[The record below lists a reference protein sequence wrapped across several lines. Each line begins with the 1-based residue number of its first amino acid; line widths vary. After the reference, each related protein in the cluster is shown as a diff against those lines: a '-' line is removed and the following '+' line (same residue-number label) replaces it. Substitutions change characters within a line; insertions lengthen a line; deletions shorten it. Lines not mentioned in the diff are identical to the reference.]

1 MIMATRRCSPGRWWP
16 TGSAVMCS
24 SPSAPAE
31 NRRIWCAPR
40 GQRSSE
46 GSPSLP
52 SPAGGRTGWRRSPI
66 WRFGSRSSKRRSRRS
81 CTPSSCTCS
90 ATSSSRPS
98 RHRAEGDDDV
108 APLALPRSG
117 RDAGRVAA
125 LPVAPRATRPLSGS
139 DLGAAAIAG
148 SRFSPCPRH
157 EPIGTRPWLLRPG
170 TVGPHARAPRH
181 AVAPRHRGPG
191 WGLRLSPSPGGN
203 RPRVGDRLRLPET
216 APRHADPGRVRPR
229 PRFGAVVVRR
239 RHPRRRRSRQPCRLP
254 HRPRPTDRRGRRGH
268 RGPRRTRVST
278 AGVERRMKT
287 RGTRAMVQ
295 DGLSA
300 LDAVRGFQGLRALVV
315 GDAMLD
321 SYVDGVATRLCKE
334 GPVPVLVKAAEHH
347 APGGAANVAV
357 NLRAL
362 GAEVVFVGLLG
373 RDRTGEELR
382 AALRER
388 QVDDRWLIE
397 DSGCATIRKLR
408 ILADDQYVVRVDEG
422 ETRTCGEL
430 GRRRMLEAIEAAFPR
445 CDLVVVP
452 DYGYGVASEEVI
464 DCLRRLRSGRRVA
477 LAVDAKDLRRFASA
491 GATVVT
497 PNYAEVC
504 AAIGEATAGAL
515 PSADPAR
522 AERGGR
528 RLLELIDAE
537 FAAVTLAGDGVVL
550 VDRAGR
556 ATHLPAHPVP
566 HAGD

>member
-1 MIMATRRCSPGRWWP
+1 
-16 TGSAVMCS
+16 
-24 SPSAPAE
+24 
-31 NRRIWCAPR
+31 
-40 GQRSSE
+40 
-46 GSPSLP
+46 
-52 SPAGGRTGWRRSPI
+52 
-66 WRFGSRSSKRRSRRS
+66 
-81 CTPSSCTCS
+81 
-90 ATSSSRPS
+90 
-98 RHRAEGDDDV
+98 
-108 APLALPRSG
+108 
-117 RDAGRVAA
+117 
-125 LPVAPRATRPLSGS
+125 
-139 DLGAAAIAG
+139 
-148 SRFSPCPRH
+148 
-157 EPIGTRPWLLRPG
+157 
-170 TVGPHARAPRH
+170 
-181 AVAPRHRGPG
+181 
-191 WGLRLSPSPGGN
+191 
-203 RPRVGDRLRLPET
+203 
-216 APRHADPGRVRPR
+216 
-229 PRFGAVVVRR
+229 
-239 RHPRRRRSRQPCRLP
+239 
-254 HRPRPTDRRGRRGH
+254 
-268 RGPRRTRVST
+268 
-278 AGVERRMKT
+278 
-287 RGTRAMVQ
+287 MVQ
-295 DGLSA
+295 NGLSA

-556 ATHLPAHPVP
+556 ATHLPAHPVL
-566 HAGD
+566 HAGDVGAGDSFTAAMALALASGTEAVQAARIGIDAAGIAVTQRRTSAVRHQDLLRRVSLDVSAPTTPVKTLAAILDSERYAGKTIVFTNGVFDIVHAGHVQILQRAKQLGDILVVGVNSDASVRRLKGQARPINHERDRLALVAALDAVDHAVLFDEDTPASLIRALRPHIHVKGGDYAEAALPEAEAVHAVGGQVVILPLVGSLSTTSVIERIVALASAGDRRGAL